1 MTWAIDYK
9 PSEEGHVTYQ
19 TLFKLKF
26 EQKVP
31 TLELEKK
38 FPRDKEKIS
47 RLALLELPAKVL
59 KSVVRNEKELFH
71 LQSLKRALFSPK

>member
-1 MTWAIDYK
+1 M
-9 PSEEGHVTYQ
+9 TYQ

-47 RLALLELPAKVL
+47 RLALLELPTKVL
-59 KSVVRNEKELFH
+59 KNVVRDEKELIH
-71 LQSLKRALFSPK
+71 LQSLKRSLFSSK